1 MKKGDDTE
9 AKRNVTL
16 HILNCRLTSFARAGR
31 RVIPDLV
38 LSYWTL
44 AAFAV
49 IYTSL
54 DGSSRNVYQGE
65 LGSVC
70 K

>member
-9 AKRNVTL
+9 AKRNVAL

-38 LSYWTL
+38 LSYWKL

-49 IYTSL
+49 IYQPGWFVL
-54 DGSSRNVYQGE
+54 KCLPGRAWIY
-65 LGSVC
+65 L
-70 K
+70 

>member
-9 AKRNVTL
+9 AKRNVAL

-38 LSYWTL
+38 LSYWKL

-49 IYTSL
+49 IYQL
-54 DGSSRNVYQGE
+54 DGSS
-65 LGSVC
+65 
-70 K
+70 